1 MSWRGFRKYA
11 VATRNGVP
19 RTGRVASVPA
29 VALLGLLAGQTDQ
42 QPPAPKRGEP
52 FEVKAGDTQRLSDD
66 KLSVRFDRVTEDS
79 RCPVGVQCVWEGDA
93 VVQLTLERPPAA
105 AEARVLHT
113 SQRFDRETEY
123 AGLIVRLVDLQP
135 EPRKGETIAPEDYRV
150 KLLADDA
157 PRKEEN
163 SSTAGHSALS
173 ASAGSTATARRAGR

>member
-1 MSWRGFRKYA
+1 MFWRGFRKYA

-19 RTGRVASVPA
+19 RPARVASLPA

-42 QPPAPKRGEP
+42 QAPAPKRGEP
-52 FEVKAGDTQRLSDD
+52 FEVKAGDTRRLADD
-66 KLSVRFDRVTEDS
+66 TLSVRFDGVTDDS

-113 SQRFDRETEY
+113 SQRFERETEY
-123 AGLIVRLVDLQP
+123 AGLVVRLVDLQP
-135 EPRKGETIAPEDYRV
+135 VPREGATIAPEDYRV
-150 KLLADDA
+150 TLVADDK
-157 PRKEEN
+157 PRKKGDA
-163 SSTAGHSALS
+163 STAGYSALS

>member
-11 VATRNGVP
+11 AATRNGVP
-19 RTGRVASVPA
+19 RPARVASLPA

-42 QPPAPKRGEP
+42 QAQAPKRGEP
-52 FEVKAGDTQRLSDD
+52 FEVKAGETGRLADET
-66 KLSVRFDRVTEDS
+66 LSVRFDRVTEDS

-93 VVQLTLERPPAA
+93 GVQLTLEKPPAA

-113 SQRFDRETEY
+113 SRRFGRETEY
-123 AGLIVRLVDLQP
+123 AGLVVRLVDLQP
-135 EPRKGETIAPEDYRV
+135 EPREGATIAPEDYRV
-150 KLLADDA
+150 KLVADVKA
-157 PRKEEN
+157 GKKGE